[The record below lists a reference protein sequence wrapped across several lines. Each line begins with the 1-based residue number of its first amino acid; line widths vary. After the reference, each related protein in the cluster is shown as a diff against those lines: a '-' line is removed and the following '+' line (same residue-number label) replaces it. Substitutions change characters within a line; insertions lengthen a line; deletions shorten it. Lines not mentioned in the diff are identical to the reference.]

1 MRKMIKEKIDDDGS
15 GKKSLAPAFDQKNTC
30 RGRKNENNNETTK
43 LTLEPQG
50 KLVILSGIHF

>member
-1 MRKMIKEKIDDDGS
+1 MIKEKIDDDGS

-50 KLVILSGIHF
+50 KLIILSGIHF